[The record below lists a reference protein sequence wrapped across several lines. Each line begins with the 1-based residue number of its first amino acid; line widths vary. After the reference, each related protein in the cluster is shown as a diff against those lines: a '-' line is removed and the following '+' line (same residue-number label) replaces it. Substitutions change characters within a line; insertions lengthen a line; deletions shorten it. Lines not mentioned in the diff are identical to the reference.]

1 MTKQAKLL
9 LALSGIAFLLIFY
22 LFFTSTPV
30 TIKQTN
36 YQPTARKA
44 PAIEAPIDLV
54 KLEANYKAN
63 VRKALLEYDQI
74 LAEAGLDTEDSLL
87 LNETSFA
94 NGGRETLAIDL
105 AELKISLMDL
115 RVPKEFRDLHVDLV
129 LSLSYLKQALENQD
143 DFARSEGL
151 AMLRGARSEYSWLSE

>member
-1 MTKQAKLL
+1 MAPGINGQRLMADLRALRAFGACGTGVVRPAFSTVDMDSRRWLAGRMT
-9 LALSGIAFLLIFY
+9 
-22 LFFTSTPV
+22 
-30 TIKQTN
+30 
-36 YQPTARKA
+36 
-44 PAIEAPIDLV
+44 
-54 KLEANYKAN
+54 
-63 VRKALLEYDQI
+63 
-74 LAEAGLDTEDSLL
+74 EAGLDTEDSLL

-129 LSLSYLKQALENQD
+129 LSLSYLKRSLENQD

-151 AMLRGARSEYSWLSE
+151 AMLKGARSEYSWLSE

>member
-9 LALSGIAFLLIFY
+9 LSLSGIAFILVLY

-36 YQPTARKA
+36 YKQTARQA
-44 PAIEAPIDLV
+44 PVAVVSVDLV

-63 VRKALLEYDQI
+63 VKKALLDYDQI
-74 LAEAGLDTEDSLL
+74 LVEAGLGSQDSLL
-87 LNETSFA
+87 LDETSFVA
-94 NGGRETLAIDL
+94 GDHETLVINL

-115 RVPKEFRDLHVDLV
+115 KVPEEFRDLHVDLV
-129 LSLSYLKQALENQD
+129 LSLSYLKEALENQD
-143 DFARSEGL
+143 DSARAEGL

>member
-9 LALSGIAFLLIFY
+9 MVLSGIAMLLVLY

-30 TIKQTN
+30 VIKQTN
-36 YQPTARKA
+36 YQAREKV
-44 PAIEAPIDLV
+44 PAVEAPIDLA
-54 KLEANYKAN
+54 KLEADYKAN
-63 VRKALLEYDQI
+63 VKKALLDYDQI
-74 LAEAGLDTEDSLL
+74 LIEAGLASEDSLL
-87 LNETSFA
+87 NNETNFA
-94 NGGRETLAIDL
+94 TGDHKALAFDL

-115 RVPKEFRDLHVDLV
+115 KVPAEFRDLHVDLV

-143 DFARSEGL
+143 DSARSEGL